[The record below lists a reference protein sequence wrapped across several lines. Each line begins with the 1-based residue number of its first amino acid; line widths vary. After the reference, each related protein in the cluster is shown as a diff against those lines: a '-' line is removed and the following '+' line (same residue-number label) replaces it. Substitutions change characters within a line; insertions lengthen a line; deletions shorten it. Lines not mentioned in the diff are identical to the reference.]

1 MVLVVVLSFSGAAI
15 ILNTMFALKKIYR
28 LRLYYT
34 NKTEPLCFYCG
45 SEDIDSSKDFCDC
58 YPMCNQYIA
67 SKRPPVLK
75 RKRAV
80 SAGGPSGSG
89 GPSSKRHKS

>member
-1 MVLVVVLSFSGAAI
+1 MSLQYLCKEQETELSSQI
-15 ILNTMFALKKIYR
+15 EIP
-28 LRLYYT
+28 YYT
-34 NKTEPLCFYCG
+34 NNKTEPLCFYCG

-58 YPMCNQYIA
+58 YPMCNQCIA

-80 SAGGPSGSG
+80 SAGGSG

>member
-1 MVLVVVLSFSGAAI
+1 
-15 ILNTMFALKKIYR
+15 
-28 LRLYYT
+28 
-34 NKTEPLCFYCG
+34 
-45 SEDIDSSKDFCDC
+45 
-58 YPMCNQYIA
+58 MCNQCIA